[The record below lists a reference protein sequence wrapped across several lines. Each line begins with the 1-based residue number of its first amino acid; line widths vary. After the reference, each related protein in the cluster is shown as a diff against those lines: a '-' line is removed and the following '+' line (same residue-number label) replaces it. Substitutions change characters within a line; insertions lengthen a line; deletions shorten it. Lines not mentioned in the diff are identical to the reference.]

1 MSSLRKPPFGKLL
14 VANRGE
20 VAVRVVRACREL
32 GVTSVAVYSEA
43 DENATHVRLADEA
56 YPVGPAPAAES
67 YLNIEKIVAAAEE
80 SRAEAVHPGYGFLS
94 ENANFA
100 RAVEEA
106 GIIWVGPPAE
116 VMERVGDKVRAKEL
130 ARGADVPT
138 VPGYASEEDESEE
151 RLLQEAESIGFPVL
165 VKASAGGGGRGMRP
179 VWEPEDLAEAVRGA
193 RREAEAA
200 FGEGSVFLEKLVENP
215 RHVEVQIVADGH
227 GSVVH
232 LYERECSI
240 QRRHQKIVEEA
251 PSPALSED
259 LREKMGEAAVRLA
272 RGAGYIN
279 AGTVE
284 FLLEDEEFYFLE
296 MNARLQVEHPVT
308 ELVTGLDLVH
318 LQLAIAAG
326 ERLPLSQGD
335 VATPRGS
342 SIEVRLYAEDP
353 YTGLPSGGRLHAFKP
368 PVGPGIRNDAG
379 VETGDEVSLDY
390 DPMLAKLIVFG
401 PDREAAVL
409 RLRRALGDYA
419 ILGVT
424 TNLPLL
430 KRIAKEPA
438 FAAGET
444 ATGFLE
450 EHALLEVPAPEPPPR
465 EALLLAAAGELVG
478 ASESGAGSNGDPF
491 EAGPWRLLGA
501 TRLRYRGADGEE
513 RRVETHRVY
522 GHDGQGRAFRLLLD
536 GEGESVVAVHSVGGG
551 EIRATL
557 DGHVL
562 EGGFAADGRNVEIFV
577 DGAAHSLERPEP
589 PDVEGAAE
597 AVDQASLTAPM
608 PGTVVKVL
616 VGEGDEVEEGQTLLV
631 LEAMKVEQSVAAPYA
646 GTVRALPFD
655 EGARVPGG
663 AVLAELEEGK
673 GEER

>member
-1 MSSLRKPPFGKLL
+1 VERVVSSLREPPFGKLL

-20 VAVRVVRACREL
+20 VAVRVIRACREL
-32 GVTSVAVYSEA
+32 GITSVAVYSEA
-43 DENATHVRLADEA
+43 DENAMHVRLADEA
-56 YPVGPAPAAES
+56 YPVGPASASES
-67 YLNIEKIVAAAEE
+67 YLNIGKIVEVAKE
-80 SRAEAVHPGYGFLS
+80 SEAEAIHPGYGFLS

-106 GIIWVGPPAE
+106 GLVWIGPPAE

-130 ARGADVPT
+130 AREANVPT
-138 VPGYASEEDESEE
+138 VPGYAGEEDESEE
-151 RLLQEAESIGFPVL
+151 RLQEKAESIGFPVL

-179 VWEPEDLAEAVRGA
+179 VWEPEDFVEAVQGA
-193 RREAEAA
+193 KREAEAS

-215 RHVEVQIVADGH
+215 RHVEVQIVADEH
-227 GSVVH
+227 GNVVH

-259 LREKMGEAAVRLA
+259 LREKMGDAAVRLA
-272 RGAGYIN
+272 REAGYVN

-284 FLLEDEEFYFLE
+284 FLLEGEEFYFLE

-318 LQLAIAAG
+318 VQLAIAAG
-326 ERLPLSQGD
+326 ERLPFSQED
-335 VATPRGS
+335 VAAPRGAA
-342 SIEVRLYAEDP
+342 IEVRVYAEDP

-368 PVGPGIRNDAG
+368 PAGPGIRNDAG
-379 VETGDEVSLDY
+379 VEAGDEVSLDY

-419 ILGVT
+419 VLGVT

-430 KRIAKEPA
+430 ERIAEEPA

-450 EHALLEVPAPEPPPR
+450 EHGLLEEPAPKPPPR
-465 EALLLAAAGELVG
+465 EALLLAAAGEL
-478 ASESGAGSNGDPF
+478 ASAGESGASRNGDLF

-501 TRLRYRGADGEE
+501 ARLRYRGADDEE
-513 RRVETHRVY
+513 RGIEASRVP
-522 GHDGQGRAFRLLLD
+522 GHSGRAFGLLLD
-536 GEGESVVAVHSVGGG
+536 GEESVVEVLSVGGG
-551 EIRATL
+551 EIQATV
-557 DGHVL
+557 DGRVL
-562 EGGFAADGRNVEIFV
+562 EGGFAADGRSVEVFV
-577 DGAAHSLERPEP
+577 EGSAHKLERPEP

-597 AVDQASLTAPM
+597 AGDLASLTAPM

-616 VGEGDEVEEGQTLLV
+616 VEEGDEVEEGQTLLV
-631 LEAMKVEQSVAAPYA
+631 LEAMKMEQSVAAPHA

-655 EGARVPGG
+655 EGDRVPGG
-663 AVLAELEEGK
+663 AVLAELEEG
-673 GEER
+673 EEEG